1 MQQDVTAEDVEENK
15 DANEMVGEEVMAAS
29 WSSADNVRD
38 SQRTTI
44 TDESSVLDGWEGDD
58 IVINDEELEPD
69 TWHDWELV

>member
-1 MQQDVTAEDVEENK
+1 MQQDETVEDVEENK
-15 DANEMVGEEVMAAS
+15 DANEMIGGEVMAAS

-38 SQRTTI
+38 IQRDTT
-44 TDESSVLDGWEGDD
+44 TDESSVLDGGEGDD